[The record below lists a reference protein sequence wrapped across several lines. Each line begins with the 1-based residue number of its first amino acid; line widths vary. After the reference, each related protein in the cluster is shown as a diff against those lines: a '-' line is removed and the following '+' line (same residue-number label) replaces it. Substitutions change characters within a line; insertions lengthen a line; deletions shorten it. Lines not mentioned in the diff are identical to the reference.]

1 MPYITHYESPL
12 GNIVLLSNGDALT
25 SLLLPTQVDSDF
37 NRQAYIE
44 KDDLHVFVLTKEYL
58 DTYFKGEKP
67 SVLPPIAFNATSF
80 KEIVWG
86 ELLKIPYG
94 QILTYG
100 ELAKRVAAVRGTTF
114 MSARAVGHA
123 LSKNPISIIVPC
135 HRVIGN
141 KKRLVGYG
149 GGLPLKRTLLKLEGH
164 DLTKYKD

>member
-67 SVLPPIAFNATSF
+67 SVIPPIAFNATPF